1 MSRSSKNISPL
12 LLLFALAVAASLAVG
27 AAMSDSAQAARQV
40 KVGVHITD
48 PAQLGSF
55 EYQTDRSVEV
65 YSYYHAINDSF
76 YAAGLRPVAASGHM
90 VMLSWEPWDRN
101 HHDPVNQPAYRLR
114 NITAGYYDDQ
124 IRRWA
129 RDLRDFQYPILL
141 RPMSEMNG
149 NWTSWSGTVN
159 GNSPADFAP
168 AWRRI
173 HDIFEQEGATN
184 VSWVWTPNRDGS
196 TAAAVSTFDLYY
208 PGDRFVDYIGLSG
221 YNWGTMY
228 NTPSWISSW
237 QSFEQVF
244 GNSYDVMTSRT
255 DKPVIITE
263 TASTELGGNKSQ
275 WITDTFN
282 MLPTRFPRIRIIT
295 WFNISK
301 ETDWRVQSSS
311 ASLLA
316 FRQQMWKLGPADL
329 ASNYGSLCP
338 RPAMAPA
345 WGLRTYWANYND
357 YSARRLSVDYEFRN
371 FGAIDAYNLKLLGSV
386 CTNGARLVTPTPYW
400 VGAVPAFQKGYF
412 TLQYYVP
419 DGIAS
424 FWSIN
429 YITGENGCGNE
440 FLYPN
445 FY

>member
-1 MSRSSKNISPL
+1 MPRTMKSLSL
-12 LLLFALAVAASLAVG
+12 LLLVLFAAIILTFGVALSE
-27 AAMSDSAQAARQV
+27 SAQGAQQV

-55 EYQTDRSVEV
+55 EYQTDRNFEV
-65 YSYYHAINDSF
+65 YSYYHAINDNF
-76 YAAGLRPVAASGHM
+76 FAAGLKPVAASGHI

-101 HHDPVNQPAYRLR
+101 YHDLVNQPNYRLR
-114 NITAGYYDDQ
+114 NITAGYYDEQ

-129 RDLRDFQYPILL
+129 RDLRDFQYPVLL

-149 NWTSWSGTVN
+149 NWTSWGGTVN
-159 GNSPADFAP
+159 GNSPADFVP

-184 VSWVWTPNRDGS
+184 VSWVWAPNRDGS
-196 TAAAVSTFDLYY
+196 TANAVSTFDLYY
-208 PGDRFVDYIGLSG
+208 PGDRFVDFIGLSG

-244 GNSYDVMTSRT
+244 GASYDVMASRT
-255 DKPVIITE
+255 DKPIIITE
-263 TASTELGGNKSQ
+263 TASTESGGNKAQ
-275 WITDTFN
+275 WINDTFN
-282 MLPTRFPRIRIIT
+282 TLPTRFPRIKIIT
-295 WFNISK
+295 WFNVSK

-316 FRQQMWKLGPADL
+316 FRQQMWKLGPANM
-329 ASNYGSLCP
+329 AGNYASLCP

-357 YSARRLSVDYEFRN
+357 YYARRLSVDYEFRN
-371 FGAIDAYNLKLLGSV
+371 FGAIDAYNLQMMGSV
-386 CTNGARLVTPTPYW
+386 CTNGARLVSSTPKWIGT
-400 VGAVPAFQKGYF
+400 VSAFQKGYF
-412 TLQYYVP
+412 TLTYYVP
-419 DGIAS
+419 EGVAS

-429 YITGENGCGNE
+429 YITGTNGCGNE